1 MASDRPSEP
10 ITCDLRQLEPAVI
23 LAGVRTDQQ
32 GGQFSHIF
40 PGIYKYYCLLQ
51 GIVKGIEDQGP
62 IQARTRSTLKRAMAA
77 GVIKNMS
84 DFRLVPT
91 FQLPIL
97 NLTVY
102 QDMEFQ
108 ETSEEEEDLE
118 DDSEEREPG
127 SVTKCNQSENW
138 TAARQSFNSVANS
151 TDTTLQL
158 LRFTELIN
166 NDIQKY
172 FGRKNKDDDPDACNI
187 YEDRF
192 SSGKSG
198 RELYYADLIRIA
210 RDGDQEEEES
220 HAPLSPSRELDIQA
234 LKLICDRESIKKLGP
249 LAELF
254 EYGLHKYMK
263 QTILNRKDNKR
274 QRLGR
279 KYANIIPM
287 HRRRLPL
294 SFWREPVSPVP
305 GCILHTSTP
314 DFSDLLA
321 NWTSESN
328 GQELQ
333 QVAREISAEIN
344 RQSLESESYQVV

>member
-1 MASDRPSEP
+1 
-10 ITCDLRQLEPAVI
+10 
-23 LAGVRTDQQ
+23 
-32 GGQFSHIF
+32 
-40 PGIYKYYCLLQ
+40 
-51 GIVKGIEDQGP
+51 
-62 IQARTRSTLKRAMAA
+62 MAA

-91 FQLPIL
+91 FQLPML
-97 NLTVY
+97 NINVH
-102 QDMEFQ
+102 QDMDFQ
-108 ETSEEEEDLE
+108 ETSEEEEEFE
-118 DDSEEREPG
+118 DDSENKEPE
-127 SVTKCNQSENW
+127 SVTKCIESENW
-138 TAARQSFNSVANS
+138 TPACQSLNPIEN

-158 LRFTELIN
+158 LRFTDLIN

-210 RDGDQEEEES
+210 QDGDQEEEEA
-220 HAPLSPSRELDIQA
+220 HVPLTCPREIDIQA

-254 EYGLHKYMK
+254 EYGLHKHMK
-263 QTILNRKDNKR
+263 ETILNRRDSKR
-274 QRLGR
+274 QRLDR

-287 HRRRLPL
+287 HSRRLPL
-294 SFWREPVSPVP
+294 SFWREPISAMP
-305 GCILHTSTP
+305 GCVLHTCTP

-333 QVAREISAEIN
+333 QVTREISTEVN
-344 RQSLESESYQVV
+344 RYSMESESYQVV

>member
-1 MASDRPSEP
+1 M
-10 ITCDLRQLEPAVI
+10 
-23 LAGVRTDQQ
+23 
-32 GGQFSHIF
+32 
-40 PGIYKYYCLLQ
+40 YKYLLKLCS
-51 GIVKGIEDQGP
+51 VADTRKNLK
-62 IQARTRSTLKRAMAA
+62 QAKKVMAA

-84 DFRLVPT
+84 DFKLVPT
-91 FQLPIL
+91 FQLPML
-97 NLTVY
+97 NITVH
-102 QDMEFQ
+102 QDMDFQ
-108 ETSEEEEDLE
+108 ETSEEEEEFE
-118 DDSEEREPG
+118 DDSEDRESE
-127 SVTKCNQSENW
+127 SVTKCIESENW
-138 TAARQSFNSVANS
+138 TPACLSFNPIANN

-210 RDGDQEEEES
+210 QDGDQEEDES
-220 HAPLSPSRELDIQA
+220 HVHLTSPRDIDIQA
-234 LKLICDRESIKKLGP
+234 LKLICDKESIKKLGP

-263 QTILNRKDNKR
+263 QTIFNRRDSKR
-274 QRLGR
+274 QRLDR
-279 KYANIIPM
+279 KYANVIPM
-287 HRRRLPL
+287 HNRRLPL
-294 SFWREPVSPVP
+294 SFWREPISAVP
-305 GCILHTSTP
+305 CCVLHTCTP

-321 NWTSESN
+321 NWTSESS

-333 QVAREISAEIN
+333 VTREISTEIN
-344 RQSLESESYQVV
+344 RQSMESESYQVV

>member
-1 MASDRPSEP
+1 MRNQPFPPAIVSEGQAQEPQEEEEEEVQAKEEDKGSRESTRGFQFLHP
-10 ITCDLRQLEPAVI
+10 ISVHLFT
-23 LAGVRTDQQ
+23 
-32 GGQFSHIF
+32 
-40 PGIYKYYCLLQ
+40 
-51 GIVKGIEDQGP
+51 
-62 IQARTRSTLKRAMAA
+62 MAA

-84 DFRLVPT
+84 DFRLVPS
-91 FQLPIL
+91 FQLPFL
-97 NLTVY
+97 NLSVH
-102 QDMEFQ
+102 QDMDFQ
-108 ETSEEEEDLE
+108 ETSEEEEELE
-118 DDSEEREPG
+118 DDSEERVSG
-127 SVTKCNQSENW
+127 SITKCFESENW
-138 TAARQSFNSVANS
+138 SPACQPLSPVANS
-151 TDTTLQL
+151 TDTTMQL

-172 FGRKNKDDDPDACNI
+172 FGRRNKDDDPDACNI

-210 RDGDQEEEES
+210 QDGDQEEEES
-220 HAPLSPSRELDIQA
+220 HVPLTPPREIDIQA

-263 QTILNRKDNKR
+263 QTILNRRDSRR
-274 QRLGR
+274 QKLDR
-279 KYANIIPM
+279 KYANVIPM
-287 HRRRLPL
+287 HRRQLPL
-294 SFWREPVSPVP
+294 SFWREPISSMP

-333 QVAREISAEIN
+333 QVTREISTEIN
-344 RQSLESESYQVV
+344 RQSLESESYQIV

>member
-1 MASDRPSEP
+1 
-10 ITCDLRQLEPAVI
+10 
-23 LAGVRTDQQ
+23 
-32 GGQFSHIF
+32 
-40 PGIYKYYCLLQ
+40 
-51 GIVKGIEDQGP
+51 
-62 IQARTRSTLKRAMAA
+62 
-77 GVIKNMS
+77 MS
-84 DFRLVPT
+84 DFKLVPT

-102 QDMEFQ
+102 QDMDFQ

-118 DDSEEREPG
+118 DDSGEREPG
-127 SVTKCNQSENW
+127 SVTKCMERKNW
-138 TAARQSFNSVANS
+138 TDARQSFDPVTSSADS
-151 TDTTLQL
+151 TLQL

-210 RDGDQEEEES
+210 QDGDQEEEES
-220 HAPLSPSRELDIQA
+220 HVSFTPSREIDIQT
-234 LKLICDRESIKKLGP
+234 LKLICDRESNRKLGP

-263 QTILNRKDNKR
+263 QTVLNRRDSKR
-274 QRLGR
+274 QKLDR
-279 KYANIIPM
+279 KYGNIIPM

-294 SFWREPVSPVP
+294 SFWREPVSPMP

-321 NWTSESN
+321 NWTSES
-328 GQELQ
+328 
-333 QVAREISAEIN
+333 S
-344 RQSLESESYQVV
+344 